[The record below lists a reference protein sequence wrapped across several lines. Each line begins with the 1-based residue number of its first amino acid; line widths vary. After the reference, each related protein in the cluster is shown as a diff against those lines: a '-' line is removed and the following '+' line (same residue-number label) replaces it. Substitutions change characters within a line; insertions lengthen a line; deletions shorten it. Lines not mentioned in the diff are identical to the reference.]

1 MGAYYLDSSALVK
14 RYVRETGTEWV
25 VQLAAPQSGHEIF
38 TALVSGVEIVAALTR
53 QARASRL
60 SLPDAT
66 AAIAAFKNHLA
77 TRYRVV
83 LTIPAVVHLAM
94 HLAESHGLRGYDAI
108 QLASALTVQQELLVH
123 GIAPLTFVCADSE
136 LNTAA
141 RAEGLMV
148 IDSNQYLHGSPHDLA
163 P

>member
-14 RYVRETGTEWV
+14 RYVQETGTEWV

-83 LTIPAVVHLAM
+83 LTIPAVVHLA
-94 HLAESHGLRGYDAI
+94 ESHGLRGYDAI